1 MDFTC
6 NFVENYV
13 DKGFSVAIELDFLA
27 WVDCAVV
34 LFAILLYLGGF
45 YGKSS

>member
-13 DKGFSVAIELDFLA
+13 DKGFSVAIEFDFFSVGRLCGSIVRDFIVFG
-27 WVDCAVV
+27 WF
-34 LFAILLYLGGF
+34 LW
-45 YGKSS
+45 KK